1 LLRLKKAGF
10 MIRCWLQLLV
20 ATVLAGCA
28 VSAQAQS
35 AEIVVAVAA
44 NFQVTLEQLKGVHE
58 NQSGDSITIVGG
70 STGKLASQ
78 ISQGAPFDVF
88 LSADD
93 KATRLLA
100 EAGAAV
106 GNTEFTYAI
115 GKLALWSADAGMI
128 SNNGEE
134 LLRKGTFQ
142 KLAYA
147 NPKVAPYGVA
157 AVAALQAL
165 GLFDALKDKVVLAEN
180 VGGAFSMILSG
191 NAELGFV
198 ALSQVIGSKEGKN
211 GSYWEVPSSL
221 YPPIRQNAV
230 LLDRA
235 KNNEAALSFLNFLKG
250 GPALELIRA
259 AGYETTPPS
268 GG

>member
-1 LLRLKKAGF
+1 MDVGF
-10 MIRCWLQLLV
+10 MRRRWLQS
-20 ATVLAGCA
+20 VLAIVLFA
-28 VSAQAQS
+28 LSHSTEARA

-44 NFQVTLEQLKGVHE
+44 NFQATLERLKGAYE
-58 NQSGDSITIVGG
+58 TQSGDRLTIVSG
-70 STGKLASQ
+70 SSGKLASQ

-93 KATRLLA
+93 KATHVLV
-100 EAGAAV
+100 EAGMAM
-106 GNTEFTYAI
+106 GETEFTYAI

-128 SNNGEE
+128 ANNGDEF
-134 LLRKGTFQ
+134 LRQGTFQ
-142 KLAYA
+142 NLAFA

-157 AVAALQAL
+157 AEATLRAL
-165 GLFDALKDKVVLAEN
+165 GLLEILKDKVVLAEN
-180 VGGAFSMILSG
+180 VGGAFSMIVSG

-198 ALSQVIGSKEGKN
+198 ALSQILGSEEGRS
-211 GSYWEVPSSL
+211 GSYWEVPARL

-235 KNNEAALSFLNFLKG
+235 RDNAAAKSFLEFLRS

-259 AGYETTPPS
+259 AGYETTPLGS
-268 GG
+268 D